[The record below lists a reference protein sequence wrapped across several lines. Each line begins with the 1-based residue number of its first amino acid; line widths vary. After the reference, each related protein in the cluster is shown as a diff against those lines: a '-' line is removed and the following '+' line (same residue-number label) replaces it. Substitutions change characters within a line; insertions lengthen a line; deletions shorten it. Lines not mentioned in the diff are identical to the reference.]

1 MITNEITEKQRL
13 YPVISTILKFTPNE
27 INNVNKSINFLKASH
42 NDNSWFGF
50 ADISSNS
57 FFG

>member
-27 INNVNKSINFLKASH
+27 IQNVNKSINQIIAS
-42 NDNSWFGF
+42 NNETSWFGF
-50 ADISSNS
+50 TDLSTNS

>member
-1 MITNEITEKQRL
+1 MITDEITEKQRL

-27 INNVNKSINFLKASH
+27 INNVNKSINLLIASK